1 MTASLPCS
9 QPRRPAMRAME
20 IFSREPDVRIF
31 SAGQPIF
38 AEGEPGDVMYAVLQG
53 EVEIRRAG
61 RVLGTVRDGGIFG
74 EMAILDEKPRS
85 AAAVADRKSTR
96 LNSSHSQISYAVF
109 CLKKKNK
116 TKHWR
121 WDSARN

>member
-1 MTASLPCS
+1 
-9 QPRRPAMRAME
+9 MRAME
-20 IFSREPDVRIF
+20 IFNREPDVRNF

-74 EMAILDEKPRS
+74 EMALLDEKPRS
-85 AAAVADRKSTR
+85 AAAVAKSDCRVAAIGQRRFTR
-96 LNSSHSQISYAVF
+96 LVE
-109 CLKKKNK
+109 K
-116 TKHWR
+116 TPIFALSLMQVVSDR
-121 WDSARN
+121 LGSDLVT